1 MKLLLDEELV
11 GKSGRNLLCPTSLS
25 LRGRAGMDLEPRSL
39 HLGLREG
46 MCSVHLPRKLPNSLE
61 TSQESLPA
69 LGVAGFQPLPS

>member
-11 GKSGRNLLCPTSLS
+11 GKSRGNLLCPTSPS

-46 MCSVHLPRKLPNSLE
+46 IALPIFLRNSPTL
-61 TSQESLPA
+61 
-69 LGVAGFQPLPS
+69 